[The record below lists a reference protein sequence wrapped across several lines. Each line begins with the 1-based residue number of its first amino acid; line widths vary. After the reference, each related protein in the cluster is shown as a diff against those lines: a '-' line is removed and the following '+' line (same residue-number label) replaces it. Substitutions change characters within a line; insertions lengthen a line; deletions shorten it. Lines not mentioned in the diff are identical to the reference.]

1 MLVCEHASRH
11 IPAGYGG
18 LGLSDAEQAAHI
30 GWDLGALPLA
40 IAVADLLDAPLV
52 HATYSRLL
60 LDVNRPVDAIDSI
73 VEQSESTPVPGNAA
87 LDAAERSHRRE
98 RIYGPFH
105 AFLESLL
112 AQRMADGTAPTVVSI
127 HSFTP
132 RYHGVDRPWHCGVIA
147 RRDRALGEAL
157 LAALRADRDLCV
169 GDNLPYGPDDG
180 VFHSMERHAE
190 SRGLHGAM
198 IEVRNDLLDGDAAV
212 AAWAARIASAL
223 RTARAALPATPPTP
237 ANAGPGAAMSD
248 RRAFHS
254 DTHPRPTGTGNNA

>member
-18 LGLSDAEQAAHI
+18 LGLPDADQAAHI

-40 IAVADLLDAPLV
+40 TAVADLLDAPLV

-60 LDVNRPVDAIDSI
+60 LDVNRPVDAADSI
-73 VEQSESTPVPGNAA
+73 VEHSESTTVPGNAA
-87 LDAAERSHRRE
+87 LDAAERSHRQQ
-98 RIYGPFH
+98 RIYAPFH
-105 AFLESLL
+105 AALDALL
-112 AQRMADGTAPTVVSI
+112 AQRIGAGDAPIMVSI

-132 RYHGVDRPWHCGVIA
+132 RYHGVERPWHCGVIA
-147 RRDRALGEAL
+147 RRDRPLGEAL
-157 LAALRADRDLCV
+157 LAALHADPGLCV

-198 IEVRNDLLDGDAAV
+198 IEVRNDLLEGPEAV
-212 AAWAARIASAL
+212 AAWADRLASAL
-223 RTARAALPATPPTP
+223 RAARAALPATPPAHAT
-237 ANAGPGAAMSD
+237 
-248 RRAFHS
+248 HS
-254 DTHPRPTGTGNNA
+254 TPTGPLP